1 MTLSL
6 KGTGIS
12 NGIAIG
18 KIVALQASELEISE
32 YALPKHL
39 IPDELNRFRR
49 ALNIAK
55 QQLKEINQ
63 SIPDNAP
70 SDISAF
76 INTHLLMLDDS
87 ALSNIPEDIIN
98 ERQCNAEWALK
109 IQQKTLVDVFE
120 EMDDPYLR
128 TRKDDVIH
136 VVNRIQRVLL
146 DLEKN
151 PHEIPERKLRGRII
165 LADDI
170 APSDAVLIM
179 HQGIAGFVTEHGGT
193 TSHTAIL
200 ARSLGIPGIVGLKGA
215 RRYLEEDEIII
226 IDGENGDVVATPD
239 EYTLKHYHKK
249 QRDYKRFLTELKTL
263 KNKPARTK
271 DRRNIKL
278 HANIELP
285 EDITAVKRVAAT
297 GVGLYRTEFLF
308 MNRVEHP
315 SEEEQF
321 QAYRKV
327 VKSLNGAPVTIRTL
341 DLGADKQ
348 VDGKGRSGTVA
359 TNPALGLRAIRL
371 CLREPAMFIPQLKA
385 ILRASAYGPVKIMIP
400 MLSNLNEL
408 SQVMQLIDEAKYE
421 LQQRKQ
427 KFDNKIAIGGMV
439 EIPAAAISAQI
450 FAEKLD
456 FLSIGTNDLIQYTL
470 AIDRIDDDV
479 NYLYDPVHPAVL
491 KLIQMTIDAGN
502 NANTPVSMCGE
513 MAGDVRYTRLL
524 LGMGLKEFSMQPA
537 SLLGVKR
544 IIKNSDTKILAPL
557 ARKILRS
564 SSRSTII
571 ELIEKMNKQ
580 SL

>member
-1 MTLSL
+1 
-6 KGTGIS
+6 
-12 NGIAIG
+12 
-18 KIVALQASELEISE
+18 
-32 YALPKHL
+32 
-39 IPDELNRFRR
+39 
-49 ALNIAK
+49 
-55 QQLKEINQ
+55 
-63 SIPDNAP
+63 
-70 SDISAF
+70 
-76 INTHLLMLDDS
+76 
-87 ALSNIPEDIIN
+87 PEDIIN
-98 ERQCNAEWALK
+98 ERQCNAEWALN

-136 VVNRIQRVLL
+136 VVNRVQRILL
-146 DLEKN
+146 ELEKH
-151 PHEIPERKLRGRII
+151 PHEIPENKLRNSII

-200 ARSLGIPGIVGLKGA
+200 ARSLGIPGVVGLKNA
-215 RRYLEEDEIII
+215 RRYLEEDETII
-226 IDGENGDVVATPD
+226 IDGETGDVVASPD
-239 EYTLKHYHKK
+239 EYTFKHYRKK
-249 QRDYKRFLTELKTL
+249 QRDHKRFLAELRTL
-263 KNKPARTK
+263 RHKPARTK

-285 EDITAVKRVAAT
+285 EDISAVKRVSAT

-308 MNRVEHP
+308 MNRDEPP

-327 VKSLNGAPVTIRTL
+327 VKSLSGAPVTIRTL

-348 VDGKGRSGTVA
+348 VDGRGRTGPVT

-371 CLREPAMFIPQLKA
+371 CLREPAMFLPQLKA
-385 ILRASAYGPVKIMIP
+385 ILRASAYGTVKIMIP

-408 SQVMQLIDEAKYE
+408 SQVLQLIDEAKFE
-421 LQQRKQ
+421 LKQRKQ
-427 KFDNKIAIGGMV
+427 KFDTKVAIGGMI
-439 EIPAAAISAQI
+439 EIPAAAISADI
-450 FAEKLD
+450 FANELD

-491 KLIQMTIDAGN
+491 KLVKMTIDAGR
-502 NANTPVSMCGE
+502 NANIPVSMCGE

-524 LGMGLKEFSMQPA
+524 LGMGLKEFSMHP
-537 SLLGVKR
+537 SSILRVKK
-544 IIKNSDTKILAPL
+544 IIKESNTQELAPL
-557 ARKILRS
+557 ARRVLRNGNRTKIMD
-564 SSRSTII
+564 
-571 ELIEKMNKQ
+571 LIEKMNNQ
-580 SL
+580 NQ

>member
-18 KIVALQASELEISE
+18 KIVAMQTGELEISE
-32 YALPKHL
+32 YVLPKHL
-39 IPDELNRFRR
+39 VPDEIDRFRH
-49 ALNIAK
+49 ALDIAK
-55 QQLKEINQ
+55 QQLREINQ
-63 SIPDNAP
+63 SIPDSAP

-87 ALSNIPEDIIN
+87 TLSKVPEEIIN
-98 ERQCNAEWALK
+98 ERQCNAEWALNM
-109 IQQKTLVDVFE
+109 QQKTLVDVFE

-136 VVNRIQRVLL
+136 VVNRVQRILL
-146 DLEKN
+146 ELEKH
-151 PHEIPERKLRGRII
+151 PHEIPESKLRGRIV

-200 ARSLGIPGIVGLKGA
+200 ARSLGIPGIVGLKSA
-215 RRYLEEDEIII
+215 RRYLEEDETII
-226 IDGENGDVVATPD
+226 IDGETGDVVASPD
-239 EYTLKHYHKK
+239 EYTLKHYRKK
-249 QRDYKRFLTELKTL
+249 QRDYKRFLSELKKL
-263 KNKPARTK
+263 KDKPSRTK

-285 EDITAVKRVAAT
+285 EDITAVKRVAAA

-308 MNRVEHP
+308 MNRDEIP

-321 QAYRKV
+321 KAYRKV

-348 VDGKGRSGTVA
+348 VDGSGRTGPVT
-359 TNPALGLRAIRL
+359 TNPALGLRAVRL
-371 CLREPAMFIPQLKA
+371 CLREPAMFVPQLKA

-408 SQVMQLIDEAKYE
+408 SQVLQLIDEAKFK
-421 LQQRKQ
+421 LKQRKQ
-427 KFDNKIAIGGMV
+427 KFDNKIAIGGMI
-439 EIPAAAISAQI
+439 EIPAAAISADA
-450 FAEKLD
+450 FAEELD

-491 KLIQMTIDAGN
+491 KLIQMTIDAGKK
-502 NANTPVSMCGE
+502 ANTPVSMCGE
-513 MAGDVRYTRLL
+513 MAGDVRYIRLL
-524 LGMGLKEFSMQPA
+524 LGMGLKEFSMHPS
-537 SLLGVKR
+537 SLLRVKK
-544 IIKNSDTKILAPL
+544 IIKESNTKELAPL
-557 ARKILRS
+557 ARRVLRNNNRAKIV
-564 SSRSTII
+564 
-571 ELIEKMNKQ
+571 ELIEKMNQ
-580 SL
+580 QNP

>member
-6 KGTGIS
+6 KGAGIS

-18 KIVALQASELEISE
+18 KIVALQTSELEISE

-39 IPDELNRFRR
+39 IPDEINRFRN
-49 ALNIAK
+49 ALEIAK

-87 ALSNIPEDIIN
+87 ALSDVPEEIIN
-98 ERQCNAEWALK
+98 ERQCNAEWALN

-136 VVNRIQRVLL
+136 VVNRVQRILL

-226 IDGENGDVVATPD
+226 IDGENGDVVASPD
-239 EYTLKHYHKK
+239 EYTLKYYRKK

-263 KNKPARTK
+263 KNKPSRTK

-285 EDITAVKRVAAT
+285 EDITAVKRVAAA

-308 MNRVEHP
+308 MNRDEHP

-327 VKSLNGAPVTIRTL
+327 VKSLNGAPLTIRTL

-348 VDGKGRSGTVA
+348 VDGKGRSGTVT

-371 CLREPAMFIPQLKA
+371 CLREPAMFLPQLKA

-408 SQVMQLIDEAKYE
+408 SQVMQLIDEAKHE

-427 KFDNKIAIGGMV
+427 KFDNKIAVGGMI
-439 EIPAAAISAQI
+439 EIPAAAISAHI

-502 NANTPVSMCGE
+502 NANIPVAMCGE

-524 LGMGLKEFSMQPA
+524 LGMGLKEFSMHPA
-537 SLLGVKR
+537 SLLNVKK
-544 IIKNSDTKILAPL
+544 IIKESDTKILAPL
-557 ARKILRS
+557 ARKILRNGN
-564 SSRSTII
+564 RSTIV

-580 SL
+580 NM